1 MQKQQSALTPCF
13 DKIRLIIAVT
23 TGNKIQDILPNTNLI
38 TDLGMSLS
46 LDLPEIVH
54 TLNQEYESEALNL
67 SAGEI
72 RQELEANE
80 PTVLELA
87 QIVQEVRELG

>member
-1 MQKQQSALTPCF
+1 MHKTKVSIPPCF

-46 LDLPEIVH
+46 LDLPEITY
-54 TLNQEYESEALNL
+54 TLNQEYQVEALNL
-67 SAGEI
+67 SAKEI
-72 RQELEANE
+72 QQELEVNE

-87 QIVQEVRELG
+87 QIIQEIRDLG

>member
-1 MQKQQSALTPCF
+1 MHKTQVSIPPCF

-54 TLNQEYESEALNL
+54 TLNQEYEDEVLNL

-80 PTVLELA
+80 STVLELA